1 MPIKLSRSNFPK
13 DFIFGTATAAYQIEG
28 SANGE
33 CGPSHWDT
41 FAATPG
47 NVFEADNGSIACDH
61 FNRFEEDLDLVKK
74 GGFDAY
80 RFSTSWARVMPD
92 GQNISKDGLDFYDR
106 LADAICSRDL
116 KPYLTLY
123 HWDLPSALSDIG
135 GWMNR
140 ETPKRFADHTE
151 AVIGRIGD
159 RMATVATI
167 NEPWCVAWLSYFI
180 GNHAPGLR
188 DIRAASRAMHHVLLA
203 HGLSI
208 DVMRTAEQSNLGI
221 VLNLTDAQPASNDV
235 ASEVAKDRL
244 DGIHNRWFL
253 DALFKGEYPKDILEK
268 LEPHMPLNFENDMK
282 IISSPID
289 WLGVNYYTRGI
300 VTEDPNLPWPSIKD
314 VLGSLDKTQMGWE
327 IYPEGLTNLLV
338 RLDQEYTGDL
348 PLFVTE
354 NGMAWSDQVENGSVY
369 DPVRADYISSHL
381 AAAKAAIDAGANLQ
395 GFFYWSLLD
404 NFEWAYGYEKR
415 FGLVHVDYK
424 TQKRTPKS
432 SFHDWTL
439 SLNS

>member
-1 MPIKLSRSNFPK
+1 
-13 DFIFGTATAAYQIEG
+13 
-28 SANGE
+28 
-33 CGPSHWDT
+33 
-41 FAATPG
+41 
-47 NVFEADNGSIACDH
+47 
-61 FNRFEEDLDLVKK
+61 
-74 GGFDAY
+74 
-80 RFSTSWARVMPD
+80 
-92 GQNISKDGLDFYDR
+92 
-106 LADAICSRDL
+106 
-116 KPYLTLY
+116 
-123 HWDLPSALSDIG
+123 
-135 GWMNR
+135 
-140 ETPKRFADHTE
+140 
-151 AVIGRIGD
+151 
-159 RMATVATI
+159 
-167 NEPWCVAWLSYFI
+167 
-180 GNHAPGLR
+180 
-188 DIRAASRAMHHVLLA
+188 
-203 HGLSI
+203 
-208 DVMRTAEQSNLGI
+208 
-221 VLNLTDAQPASNDV
+221 
-235 ASEVAKDRL
+235 
-244 DGIHNRWFL
+244 
-253 DALFKGEYPKDILEK
+253 
-268 LEPHMPLNFENDMK
+268 MPLNFENDMK

-314 VLGSLDKTQMGWE
+314 VPGVLDKTQMGWE